1 MAATA
6 HANPPLTGESKTA
19 RKKKAKAAADVAPST
34 PDAERSSSV
43 AGLDTDSKADGSVGG
58 ENAYIKDLQK

>member
-6 HANPPLTGESKTA
+6 IANPPLTGESKSA
-19 RKKKAKAAADVAPST
+19 RKKKAKAAELASST
-34 PDAERSSSV
+34 PDRERSGSV
-43 AGLDTDSKADGSVGG
+43 AGLDDVKGDGAVGG